1 MPLPKVSC
9 SRLISTTYP
18 FTSFAGYCH
27 RRLGAAHSDP
37 TLTLTLTPHPNP
49 NQGSEQLTQ
58 TEYLLHRETLL
69 R

>member
-1 MPLPKVSC
+1 MIPHIGATHL
-9 SRLISTTYP
+9 LTYSL
-18 FTSFAGYCH
+18 TDLTH
-27 RRLGAAHSDP
+27 RRLGAAHSDL
-37 TLTLTLTPHPNP
+37 TLTLTLTPNPNR